1 MSQRETERPGTPRPS
16 EASPGAGGEQARRRS
31 RAAVTVADV
40 ITLSRIPLAVA
51 FVAVESRLALLVI
64 LGVAAATDLLDG
76 IIARRIGGSRF
87 GAFIDPVA
95 DKLFM
100 LAAFVV
106 VALSGRLAWYE
117 LAGAL
122 IRDIVASVAFV
133 VTLLSR
139 RPMAIPARLGGKA
152 VTFAQVMTVA
162 AFLLD
167 SPFLRPFCWATA
179 GIGLYAI
186 WDYVQ
191 ASRWAK
197 REVGS

>member
-1 MSQRETERPGTPRPS
+1 
-16 EASPGAGGEQARRRS
+16 
-31 RAAVTVADV
+31 VL
-40 ITLSRIPLAVA
+40 TLSRIPLAVA
-51 FVAVESRLALLVI
+51 FVVVESRIALLII

-76 IIARRIGGSRF
+76 FIARRIGGSRF

-106 VALSGRLAWYE
+106 VAVSGSLAWYE

-133 VTLLSR
+133 VTLISGR
-139 RPMAIPARLGGKA
+139 AMAIPARLGGKA

-162 AFLLD
+162 AFLLE

-179 GIGLYAI
+179 GIGVYAI

-191 ASRWAK
+191 AARWAK

>member
-1 MSQRETERPGTPRPS
+1 MSQRETERPGTPNPPQ
-16 EASPGAGGEQARRRS
+16 ASPGSGEEQARSRS
-31 RAAVTVADV
+31 RAAVTIADLL
-40 ITLSRIPLAVA
+40 TLSRIPLAVA
-51 FVAVESRLALLVI
+51 FVAVESRLVLLVI

-122 IRDIVASVAFV
+122 IRDIAASVAFV
-133 VTLLSR
+133 VTLLSGR
-139 RPMAIPARLGGKA
+139 AMTIPARLGGKA

-179 GIGLYAI
+179 GIGMYAI
-186 WDYVQ
+186 WDYVH
-191 ASRWAK
+191 AAPRAK
-197 REVGS
+197 RAVGS